1 MHTALVASLYVFAA
15 LVFVGGLIGFLK
27 AKSKA
32 SLISGVGFGMLLT
45 LSSRLVA
52 SGSSGDGRFGA
63 GLGVFL
69 ALALIARFLPAFLKT
84 KKVMPAG
91 MIATV
96 GAVVVVLGVVGL
108 VSGT

>member
-1 MHTALVASLYVFAA
+1 MHIALVASLYVFGA
-15 LVFVGGLIGFLK
+15 LVFIGGLIGYLK

-32 SLISGVGFGMLLT
+32 SLISGVGFAMLLS

-52 SGSSGDGRFGA
+52 SGSVRFGA

-91 MIATV
+91 MVSAV
-96 GAVVVVLGVVGL
+96 GAVVVVLGVMAL

>member
-1 MHTALVASLYVFAA
+1 MHIALVASLYVFAA
-15 LVFVGGLIGFLK
+15 LVFIGGLIGFLK

-52 SGSSGDGRFGA
+52 AGDVRFGA